1 MVWHMYFV
9 PRLESQSLAERWYNH
24 TWVKGSWKEDF
35 IEGDEFRDILES
47 AGNEMRNEDFVC
59 KLPGILLA
67 PSNQERQPGVIFIL
81 ERASLVLAF
90 VARVNICV
98 IG

>member
-1 MVWHMYFV
+1 M
-9 PRLESQSLAERWYNH
+9 
-24 TWVKGSWKEDF
+24 
-35 IEGDEFRDILES
+35 ES
-47 AGNEMRNEDFVC
+47 AGNEMRNEDFVG

-67 PSNQERQPGVIFIL
+67 PSNQERKPGVIFIL